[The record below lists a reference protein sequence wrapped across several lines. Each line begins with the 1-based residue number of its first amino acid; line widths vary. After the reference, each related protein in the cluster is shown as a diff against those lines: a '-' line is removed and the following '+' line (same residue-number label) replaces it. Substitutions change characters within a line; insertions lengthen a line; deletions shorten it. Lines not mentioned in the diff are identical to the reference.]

1 MSQPSTGG
9 ESGTSGSKDSLVP
22 DPATPRPTCEPD
34 HRDNASVALDSAA
47 AHPTR
52 RIAALA
58 WPLLIGQ
65 LAVIANGVI
74 DTAMVS
80 RFSSADL
87 AALALGAAVY
97 VSIFVGLSGVLQALS
112 PVIGQLYGARRLH
125 DIGAELKQGLWLAVF
140 LTLIG
145 ATVLLFPGPL
155 LDLAQASPELRE
167 KVTLYLRIL
176 SLALPATLVFRL
188 YASLNTAMGRP
199 KMIMAIQVA
208 GLALKVPLN
217 AWFIF
222 GGLGV
227 PAMGGPGC
235 ALATAVTGWLGVVA
249 GLVMLRTLPVYRT
262 IGFFHTGLAWPRWSA
277 QRELLKLGIPMGLSY
292 LIEVTAFTFMAIFIA
307 RLGETA
313 VAGHQI
319 VANLGTVLYML
330 PLSIATATSIL
341 VAQALGAGT
350 PDQARHIGNAG
361 IRLAILSSMAA
372 GLLVWLLRGLIVR
385 AYTPDAAVAAA
396 ALPLFFFIAFYQLFD
411 SLQVTTAF
419 VLRAYKVAIVPTIMY
434 AVALWG
440 VGLGGGFVLGF
451 DMLGVTPRFL
461 LGASG
466 FWMAN
471 SVSLGLVG
479 LGLIAYLKRIQKR
492 K

>member
-1 MSQPSTGG
+1 
-9 ESGTSGSKDSLVP
+9 
-22 DPATPRPTCEPD
+22 
-34 HRDNASVALDSAA
+34 
-47 AHPTR
+47 
-52 RIAALA
+52 
-58 WPLLIGQ
+58 
-65 LAVIANGVI
+65 
-74 DTAMVS
+74 
-80 RFSSADL
+80 
-87 AALALGAAVY
+87 
-97 VSIFVGLSGVLQALS
+97 
-112 PVIGQLYGARRLH
+112 
-125 DIGAELKQGLWLAVF
+125 
-140 LTLIG
+140 
-145 ATVLLFPGPL
+145 
-155 LDLAQASPELRE
+155 
-167 KVTLYLRIL
+167 
-176 SLALPATLVFRL
+176 VFRL

-208 GLALKVPLN
+208 GLVLKVPFN
-217 AWFIF
+217 VWFIF

-277 QRELLKLGIPMGLSY
+277 QRELLRLGIPMGLSY

-341 VAQALGAGT
+341 VAQALGADT

-471 SVSLGLVG
+471 SASLGLVG
-479 LGLIAYLKRIQKR
+479 AGLLVYLRRVQTHHAEKHTEPQGKSR
-492 K
+492 